1 MNLIS
6 YQTASF
12 GQNNIQQTKNV
23 NATTAH
29 ALTDADSADK

>member
-23 NATTAH
+23 NATTAN